1 MKNIVVVAITNC
13 PPKLRGDLSK
23 WLFEVNTGVYTG
35 NLSSRVRDAVWDRIC
50 QNIGSGSATMVF
62 SAGNEQNLD
71 FRVCNSSW
79 TPVDYDGI
87 KLMRRP
93 LAVESAQ
100 SVSLKPGFSRASH
113 MLASQHSQMAKRRK
127 EPGWVIVDLETTG
140 LEPERNSIIEIAAL
154 RMGEDDRPERFARL
168 IRQKWKIPESIVQLT
183 GITDEMLQRDGVV
196 LEEAITDFL
205 SFVGTRTVIGYN
217 VAFDMGFLQAACA
230 ETKKPPMQNHC
241 LDLMR
246 TARRKIGGVNNYKLE
261 TLARYFDLPCPQI
274 HRAMADCELVWHI
287 GTKLNAF

>member
-93 LAVESAQ
+93 LAGESAQ
-100 SVSLKPGFSRASH
+100 
-113 MLASQHSQMAKRRK
+113 
-127 EPGWVIVDLETTG
+127 
-140 LEPERNSIIEIAAL
+140 N
-154 RMGEDDRPERFARL
+154 
-168 IRQKWKIPESIVQLT
+168 
-183 GITDEMLQRDGVV
+183 
-196 LEEAITDFL
+196 
-205 SFVGTRTVIGYN
+205 IG
-217 VAFDMGFLQAACA
+217 
-230 ETKKPPMQNHC
+230 
-241 LDLMR
+241 
-246 TARRKIGGVNNYKLE
+246 
-261 TLARYFDLPCPQI
+261 
-274 HRAMADCELVWHI
+274 
-287 GTKLNAF
+287 